1 MDEKGTD
8 GVAHAEG
15 RGTASKQK
23 KYDVFIS
30 YRRDGGLDLARS
42 IAYWFRANGFK
53 CFIDQTELTT
63 GRFNQQIYKAIDGTQ
78 YFLLLVTENALDRC
92 CTEGDWVR
100 REIEYARSKN
110 VTIIPLTP
118 FPDFGKALPA
128 ELPETL
134 EFLRETEASQL
145 DRQKNFEST
154 LEAMV
159 KRQMPL
165 FKGRVSFSEKDKEDR
180 LYLSIRYYKRNH
192 GDIDAQAL
200 AVLEKEAREYGI
212 EERLQGM
219 ISFVEEEWARECKFV
234 QWAVGKFNLEG
245 GKLSEANLADVQKGA
260 NSFRIAPDR
269 QGQLVMEIEQKIRA
283 KMANDENEKMTD
295 RLKEVGLESDRSR
308 RKCRVLLV
316 LLLLSLGLTGFA
328 WWYGRGVGDSTAAK
342 RLGREAAQLRADV
355 ERAKQDAAAEK
366 AAAEKVRHDAE
377 QMIAAK
383 EQARL
388 AAEKRAE
395 EVELVREKAMDGE
408 KDTKR
413 KLAEAMEAAVA
424 SDAARRKAEKQL
436 SEAKEQ
442 AENQRVESL
451 AEINRERSARNDV
464 EADLA
469 KKASELERANEKI
482 QELEREKKEL
492 EKKLKEM
499 QVEDFHNI

>member
-78 YFLLLVTENALDRC
+78 YFLLLVTESALDRC
-92 CTEGDWVR
+92 CMEGDWVR

-180 LYLSIRYYKRNH
+180 LFLSIRYYKRNH
-192 GDIDAQAL
+192 GDLDAQAL

-234 QWAVGKFNLEG
+234 QWAVDRFNLEG

-269 QGQLVMEIEQKIRA
+269 QGQLVMEIEQKIRS
-283 KMANDENEKMTD
+283 KVANDEKEKITG
-295 RLKEVGLESDRSR
+295 RLAEVGLESDRSR

-316 LLLLSLGLTGFA
+316 LLLLSLGLTAFA

-366 AAAEKVRHDAE
+366 AAAEKVRQDAE
-377 QMIAAK
+377 QMVAAK

-388 AAEKRAE
+388 AAEKR
-395 EVELVREKAMDGE
+395 
-408 KDTKR
+408 
-413 KLAEAMEAAVA
+413 AMEAAVA

-442 AENQRVESL
+442 AEKQRVESR
-451 AEINRERSARNDV
+451 AEIDREQSVRKKV
-464 EADLA
+464 EADLG
-469 KKASELERANEKI
+469 KKSSDLKSANERI
-482 QELEREKKEL
+482 QELEKKVEKLRQDL
-492 EKKLKEM
+492 EKMRRRGNL
-499 QVEDFHNI
+499 EDIRDI